1 MIYKVPLQADKKRRV
16 NEDEELTQNMN
27 NKWLVVCAKF
37 ERNVSQSS
45 SQFQTIVIRILQINF
60 ELAVK

>member
-1 MIYKVPLQADKKRRV
+1 MIYKVPLQADKKRRG

-45 SQFQTIVIRILQINF
+45 SQCQTIVIRILQINF